1 MGDRAISYKKRFK
14 FRDEQSDYVF
24 QLKKRNWKY
33 LWWLLLIPL
42 LLMLFVRCEKDI
54 HVRTIDPI
62 LNNSLSD
69 VHVTLEYTAHY
80 LLKNGEFF
88 FSEPITREI
97 QTDGDGKGT
106 FEDLPCSVFSYIFRS
121 AEKATYTAWA
131 TCYFLDPD
139 PESSNFH
146 YVRKKKL
153 WMSPKTIDLGLSILD
168 RETDEPLAGAVLEYE
183 YVLCG
188 NDVRDSVAT
197 APDGRC
203 TLKNIPECGTVS
215 INRVRCY
222 GYADTTDVEI
232 MVKTALNNP
241 DSSKIRLTPL
251 KQSFTYFVKNKYT
264 KQPIPGATVVVTLTS
279 GNGTVVRGQSVTNV
293 DGKGAGAYQDAFVL
307 AHLDLQASK
316 IHYKDGKLKGNHIVE
331 KFAALPD
338 EQRTIY
344 LEPEPYLEEFQNM
357 DSLSMTPI
365 AGVQNVIRIVGV
377 NGKTSREKEIS
388 NRNGVFYVKAMEGD
402 KIEIDSNLSPD
413 YEPKHTKIDSFA
425 KGEIILMKP
434 VLVDLTFTTSDGET
448 EDLLPDC
455 ALAISTSISRIN
467 TPNNS
472 GKGAFVVRNL
482 RLAEDISIT
491 ASKTGYAK
499 NENKIRNASVLKLFN
514 SVQEQRDIPLFPDL
528 PPCNSGGDA
537 TEAQYKAQSIKS
549 YNMGQKSGRFRFSW
563 DNGGGIP
570 DQILVYNCRED
581 EMAFN
586 TPIFDTGMTAGKD
599 SRYISFSNGPVITVL
614 AISSQNT
621 GTSWNYTVSC
631 PE

>member
-14 FRDEQSDYVF
+14 FRNEQSDYIF

-42 LLMLFVRCEKDI
+42 LLLLFVRCEKDI

-106 FEDLPCSVFSYIFRS
+106 FEDLPCSVFSYIFRC

-153 WMSPKTIDLGLSILD
+153 LMSPKTIDLGLSVLD
-168 RETDEPLAGAVLEYE
+168 RETDEPLAGAVLQYE

-203 TLKNIPECGTVS
+203 TLKNVPECGTVS

-222 GYADTTDVEI
+222 GYADTTDIEI
-232 MVKTALNNP
+232 KVKTALNNP

-293 DGKGAGAYQDAFVL
+293 DGKGVGAYHDAFVL
-307 AHLDLQASK
+307 AKLDLQASK
-316 IHYKDGKLKGNHIVE
+316 IHYKDGKLKGNYIVE

-344 LEPEPYLEEFQNM
+344 LEPEPYLEEFQNV

-365 AGVQNVIRIVGV
+365 AGVRNDIRIECI

-402 KIEIDSNLSPD
+402 KIDIDSDLTPY
-413 YEPKHTKIDSFA
+413 YEPKHTRIDSFA

-434 VLVDLTFTTSDGET
+434 VLVDLTFTTYDGNT
-448 EDLLPDC
+448 EELLPDC
-455 ALAISTSISRIN
+455 TLAISTSMSKIT
-467 TPNNS
+467 TPTNS
-472 GKGAFVVRNL
+472 AKGAFVVKNL
-482 RLAEDISIT
+482 RVAEEISIT
-491 ASKTGYAK
+491 ASKQGYSTNSNK
-499 NENKIRNASVLKLFN
+499 VRNESVLKLWRAP
-514 SVQEQRDIPLFPDL
+514 QERRDIPLIIEL

-537 TEAQYKAQSIKS
+537 KDSPNKS
-549 YNMGQKSGRFRFSW
+549 RSVKSFNMGQNSGRFMLTWEHYS
-563 DNGGGIP
+563 IP
-570 DQILVYNCRED
+570 DQIIVYNCSEN
-581 EMAFN
+581 EIASHS
-586 TPIFDTGMTAGKD
+586 PIYDTGMTSGNDKVYIEFKD
-599 SRYISFSNGPVITVL
+599 GPVITVVAL
-614 AISSQNT
+614 SNQNNN
-621 GTSWNYTVSC
+621 TSWNYNVDC